1 MIASGRICS
10 FRDGE
15 DIDDRFPPLEGRRYD
30 ARIGAGMPQPQENL
44 SQVPPA
50 LS

>member
-1 MIASGRICS
+1 MIASGRFCS
-10 FRDGE
+10 FCDGE
-15 DIDDRFPPLEGRRYD
+15 DIDEKFTPREGRRYD

-44 SQVPPA
+44 SQVPSA